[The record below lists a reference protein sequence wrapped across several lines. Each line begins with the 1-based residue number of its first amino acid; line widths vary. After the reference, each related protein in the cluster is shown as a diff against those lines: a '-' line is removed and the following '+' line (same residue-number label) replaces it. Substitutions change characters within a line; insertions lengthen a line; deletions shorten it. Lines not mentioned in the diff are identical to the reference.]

1 MRDLPRLLQ
10 VLRALVLGQPESEED
25 RAECREGRNITST
38 GAYCT
43 VLLESQKF
51 PSCNRLWARRN
62 ETWSYMESTWQT
74 NLLRTWSFI
83 ATLLGHP
90 CKTEPQ
96 QPYPRLDVAR
106 AHWQVQSTR
115 GEFHLYTKILQ
126 VTYSM
131 LCSVHFGGLYTVA
144 VNQLRFNEE
153 LAEGICKIVDPTDT
167 IVDLGARIGM
177 YTRYFRERSCVRLAL
192 AYDGGIG
199 VREMS
204 SGLVQHLDLTQLHN
218 IGVFDWVLS
227 LEVAEHIPPEY
238 ESVYIENLHRH
249 NRKGIIMSWAFPG
262 QSGVGHVNEQH
273 APQVR
278 LMFKELGYLF
288 DPRATRRLRSTCHS
302 HLSYFMNTL
311 LVFRRNTTFH

>member
-1 MRDLPRLLQ
+1 MSRIMSRLVAMAWLLVAMDANLEERVATLEAEIGSLSNELQ

-43 VLLESQKF
+43 VLLESQK
-51 PSCNRLWARRN
+51 
-62 ETWSYMESTWQT
+62 
-74 NLLRTWSFI
+74 
-83 ATLLGHP
+83 
-90 CKTEPQ
+90 
-96 QPYPRLDVAR
+96 
-106 AHWQVQSTR
+106 
-115 GEFHLYTKILQ
+115 
-126 VTYSM
+126 
-131 LCSVHFGGLYTVA
+131 
-144 VNQLRFNEE
+144 FNEE